1 MNQSMDSPSPEDG
14 TAKTTHGAAV
24 VAVAPSRG
32 RRVLTVLVV
41 VAAVALLAWVIGGRS
56 EGDPRARAAGGSV
69 IEEYEVED
77 RPAAEPFQ
85 AQLLSGGR
93 LDTADFD
100 GEVVVYNVWGSWC
113 GPCVGEAPDLVEVA
127 NEYAGQVTFVGIN
140 VRDNDAAAKAFERQ
154 YEVPYDSIT
163 SADSGEAMQAFHNSL
178 AAAAVPTTLVVDREG
193 RVAARAIGPV
203 TASTLRSLLEP
214 VVAEGDDVP

>member
-1 MNQSMDSPSPEDG
+1 MNQSTGSHSPEDG
-14 TAKTTHGAAV
+14 TEDPPQEGAV

-32 RRVLTVLVV
+32 RRVLTILVV
-41 VAAVALLAWVIGGRS
+41 VAAVALLAWVIAGRS
-56 EGDPRARAAGGSV
+56 EGDPRARAAGESV

-85 AQLLSGGR
+85 AQLLSGER

-100 GEVVVYNVWGSWC
+100 GEIVVYNVWGSWC
-113 GPCVGEAPDLVEVA
+113 APCVSEAPDLVEVS

-140 VRDNDAAAKAFERQ
+140 VRDNDAAAQAFERDHD
-154 YEVPYDSIT
+154 VPYDSIT

-178 AAAAVPTTLVVDREG
+178 AAAAVPTTLIVDREG

-214 VVAEGDDVP
+214 VVAEGDVP